1 MNACRYAVQ
10 RRERRVSLCT
20 TAGTRGTTGRVC
32 AMHRGRKPLT
42 CAELWN
48 QKSRSN
54 SANQWIR
61 LFCPVL
67 HIAGS
72 VNSGQ
77 AATLRLTSSAWESL
91 QAEPDTLR
99 TRWDTS
105 IHTSPKKRNL
115 WPYICTQIKFTT
127 KARKNFNFHRHV
139 NCLCSYCLCHREET
153 KASHCWWCS
162 WCPCS
167 LINGELP

>member
-1 MNACRYAVQ
+1 MYTLRVDCTPSLHTLVYDLTKQVHIKVSINRFGSWPLHSSSFLYMNACRYAVQ
-10 RRERRVSLCT
+10 RRERRESLCT

-54 SANQWIR
+54 SANQWIG
-61 LFCPVL
+61 LFSSVF

-99 TRWDTS
+99 TRWDMADLQ
-105 IHTSPKKRNL
+105 P
-115 WPYICTQIKFTT
+115 
-127 KARKNFNFHRHV
+127 V
-139 NCLCSYCLCHREET
+139 
-153 KASHCWWCS
+153 
-162 WCPCS
+162 S
-167 LINGELP
+167 LYLRAN